1 MEIRV
6 LGSPE
11 LATETGVAPLADLA
25 GLVLGLLALATAPV
39 PLAELVALLGDPGAP
54 SSRRVLEVHLRTL
67 GDLLPDGALFVAAE
81 DVSLRTHGVE
91 FDARAFE
98 DDVAAGRAAF
108 GAGDVAAGTALL
120 RHALGR
126 WRGEVLGDLVV
137 PAWAEAR
144 VVGLNADRAA
154 AERMLDDAARSR
166 DRAGGEVLHRPVDL
180 PRGVITFLFT
190 DIVGSTPLWDR
201 DPTLADAAVIR
212 HDEILA
218 EVVDDAGGVMLRH
231 RAEGDSTFSVFFRP
245 TDAMAAAV
253 EGQRRLDREP
263 WADGA
268 PIAVRMGIHTGE
280 AIERGGDYYGPQVNR
295 AARVRGLAGAG
306 EILLS
311 SATERLV
318 RASVPPS
325 VRLVSRGTVEL
336 RGLAEPELIFDVVDD
351 ERPLPIYVTGP
362 GSSEAG
368 SVGAAV
374 DASASRFTDVVADLP
389 AWPFP
394 FAGRIEEAAVVRQL
408 AVDARAGTLAA
419 VTLVGEPGIGKTRLA
434 VECARAA
441 VGDGAVVLFGRC
453 DHEVALPY
461 QPVAQALGALVAGLP
476 LVTLDAWGREFGV
489 HLARL
494 LPGVRRRLP
503 WLPPDPPGDPERNRH
518 LLFDAVRGLLDL
530 VLAVRPI
537 VLIVDDLQW
546 ADRQT
551 LQLLRYLSGA
561 LAARPLLVVFTCRA
575 GEAPRGDEGPAS
587 LFAHLRRHHTYREIS
602 LTGLDGA
609 TLRPVAFALAGDDAA
624 ESEAL
629 ADRAA
634 LESDGNPLFFVELVR
649 HAMETGGFA
658 GDRADGLPA
667 GVRDVCLQRVQRLGP
682 RATEVLA
689 TAAVAGLDFGLD
701 EVTVALDADLD
712 EVLDVFADSMDVHL
726 LAEGAEAGRFRFT
739 HALIAAALVD
749 NLGPLRAA
757 RRHIQ
762 LATALSAL
770 HPDPVGAHSPAVA
783 AHLVAAGTLA
793 DRRAVRACARAA
805 GDHALAMLAPD
816 EAQRWYETALA
827 LLPPGD
833 ADGTRRGLLLALGTA
848 QHQAGVASFRETLL
862 EAARLAA
869 AAGDDDGLVA
879 AALANNRGDRS
890 RAHFVDAERIA
901 VLRQA
906 AAVSADVAP
915 RAAASHARLLARLA
929 SELSHD
935 PDWRRRLAI
944 SDEALSIARASGDR
958 ATIADVLRLRFEATR
973 MPDTLQSRRA
983 EAAELVQLA
992 EALDDAGLKV
1002 SGHMTSARAALE
1014 SGDVVSMDAHFA
1026 AAWSLRD
1033 EVRLPFVLWNTTS
1046 HVVERHTIRGDL
1058 AAAEQ
1063 CAVELFSLGKQL
1075 GEPDAGAV
1083 LTHQMMLI
1091 RSAQGRIGEEIP
1103 RIAAAWERYP
1113 HLVALRV
1120 TLAFA
1125 FAETGDL
1132 DRARELID
1140 IDVDEEFAAHHRDL
1154 HWVVTMALAARVA
1167 SMCDHPE
1174 AARLLMPLLSPFPT
1188 QLTYSGAGSTGPIA
1202 ADLGRLCIVLGDY
1215 PAALAHLD
1223 IALDIARG
1231 MGAPLWIAEIRLAEA
1246 AARRARGF
1254 DEDDVLAVAA
1264 VRESA
1269 EIAERHGFGR
1279 ITASIASF
1287 TQGSRRV

>member
-11 LATETGVAPLADLA
+11 LATEAGIVTIAGRARLLA
-25 GLVLGLLALATAPV
+25 GLLALASAPV
-39 PLAELVALLGDPGAP
+39 PIADLAALLGDAASP
-54 SSRRVLEVHLRTL
+54 SSRRVLEVHLRSL
-67 GDLLPDGALFVAAE
+67 GDILPEGALVVTAE
-81 DVSLRTHGVE
+81 DVSLRADLVE
-91 FDARAFE
+91 LDARAFE
-98 DDVAAGRAAF
+98 DDVAAGRAAL
-108 GAGDVAAGTALL
+108 GGGDVEAGTALL
-120 RHALGR
+120 RNALGR
-126 WRGEVLGDLVV
+126 WRGEVLADLAV
-137 PAWAEAR
+137 PSWAVAR
-144 VVGLNADRAA
+144 VVGLNADRAV
-154 AERMLDDAARSR
+154 AERVLDDAARLR
-166 DRAGGEVLHRPVDL
+166 NDAGGELPRWPHGL

-231 RAEGDSTFSVFFRP
+231 RAEGDSTFSVFSRP
-245 TDAMAAAV
+245 TDAVAAAV
-253 EGQRRLDREP
+253 QGQRRLDRER

-318 RASVPPS
+318 RASLPDA
-325 VRLVSRGTVEL
+325 VRLLSRGTIEL

-351 ERPLPIYVTGP
+351 ERPLPIYLTGT
-362 GSSEAG
+362 GLDDAG
-368 SVGAAV
+368 SEGLAV
-374 DASASRFTDVVADLP
+374 DAAPLRFTDVVADLP
-389 AWPFP
+389 TWPFP
-394 FAGRIEEAAVVRQL
+394 FAGRTDESAVVRQI
-408 AVDARAGTLAA
+408 AVQARTGMLAA
-419 VTLVGEPGIGKTRLA
+419 ITLIGEPGIGKTRLA

-441 VGDGAVVLFGRC
+441 VGDGAIVLFGRC
-453 DHEVALPY
+453 DFEVALPY
-461 QPVAQALGALVAGLP
+461 QPLAQALGALVAGLP
-476 LVTLDAWGREFGV
+476 IVTLDVWGRESGV

-494 LPGVRRRLP
+494 VPAVRRRLP

-518 LLFDAVRGLLDL
+518 LLFDAVRGLLDI
-530 VLAVRPI
+530 VLAARPV

-551 LQLLRYLSGA
+551 LQLLHYLADA
-561 LAARPLLVVFTCRA
+561 LAARPLLVVFTCRE
-575 GEAPRGDEGPAS
+575 GEAPRGDDGPAS

-602 LTGLDGA
+602 LNGLAGA

-624 ESEAL
+624 VSEAL

-634 LESDGNPLFFVELVR
+634 IESDGNPLFFVELVR
-649 HAMETGGFA
+649 HAMETGGFV

-667 GVRDVCLQRVQRLGP
+667 GVRDVCLQRVQRLGA

-726 LAEGAEAGRFRFT
+726 VAEGAEAGRFRFT
-739 HALIAAALVD
+739 HSLIAAALVD
-749 NLGPLRAA
+749 DLGPLRAA
-757 RRHIQ
+757 RRHVQ

-783 AHLVAAGTLA
+783 VHLMAAGTLA
-793 DRRAVRACARAA
+793 DRVAVRAAARAA

-816 EAQRWYETALA
+816 EAQRWYEQALA
-827 LLPPGD
+827 LLPAGD
-833 ADGTRRGLLLALGTA
+833 ADGTRRGLLLALGIA
-848 QHQAGVASFRETLL
+848 RHQAGVASFRETLL

-869 AAGDDDGLVA
+869 AAGDDDGLMA

-901 VLRQA
+901 VLRSA
-906 AAVSADVAP
+906 AAVSAGVVA
-915 RAAASHARLLARLA
+915 RATSHARLLARLA

-935 PDWRRRLAI
+935 PDWRGRLAL
-944 SDEALSIARASGDR
+944 SDEALAIARTTGDR
-958 ATIADVLRLRFEATR
+958 GTIADVLRLRFEATR
-973 MPDTLQSRRA
+973 MPETLSSRRA

-992 EALDDAGLKV
+992 EELDDAGLKV

-1014 SGDVVSMDAHFA
+1014 SGDAASMDAHFA
-1026 AAWSLRD
+1026 AAWNLRD
-1033 EVRLPFVLWNTTS
+1033 EVRLPFVLWNMTS

-1058 AAAEQ
+1058 GAAEQ
-1063 CAVELFSLGKQL
+1063 CAVDLFALGKQL

-1103 RIAAAWERYP
+1103 RIAGAWERYP
-1113 HLVALRV
+1113 HLLALRV

-1132 DRARELID
+1132 DRARELIAV
-1140 IDVDEEFAAHHRDL
+1140 DVDEGFAGHHRDL
-1154 HWVVTMALAARVA
+1154 HWVVTMALATRVA
-1167 SMCDHPE
+1167 SMCDHVE
-1174 AARLLMPLLSPFPT
+1174 AAQLLLALLSPFAT

-1202 ADLGRLCIVLGDY
+1202 ADLGRLCIVLGDHT
-1215 PAALAHLD
+1215 AALAHLD
-1223 IALDIARG
+1223 AAMGIALG
-1231 MGAPLWIAEIRLAEA
+1231 MAAPLWIAEIRLAEA
-1246 AARRARGF
+1246 AARRGRGV
-1254 DEDDVLAVAA
+1254 DDDDVRANAA
-1264 VRESA
+1264 LREAA

-1279 ITASIASF
+1279 ITAAIASF
-1287 TQGSRRV
+1287 AQGSRRV